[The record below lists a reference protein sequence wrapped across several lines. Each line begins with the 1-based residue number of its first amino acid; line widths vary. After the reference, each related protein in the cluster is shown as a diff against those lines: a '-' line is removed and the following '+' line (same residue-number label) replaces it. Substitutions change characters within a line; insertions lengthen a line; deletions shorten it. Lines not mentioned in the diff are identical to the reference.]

1 MNLWAKCFNH
11 KKLAIIFNILALF
24 TVYLFM
30 LNVVLMVLWRYN
42 HDGKVCSGDFLTQ
55 AEKNNKDISKH
66 YLIEKGWFIEV
77 TLKVI
82 FACVLLVCLSIMLV
96 AICFS
101 TGGIKRKNST
111 TTEIHT

>member
-1 MNLWAKCFNH
+1 
-11 KKLAIIFNILALF
+11 
-24 TVYLFM
+24 
-30 LNVVLMVLWRYN
+30 MVLWRYN

-111 TTEIHT
+111 FIDHNKTKNFNEMGNDRQLLGEDRK